1 MKLTNI
7 LSLIGITLLASCIRD
22 EALNTECDIETVS
35 VETVNADKLFYNVAN
50 SKVDVIS
57 SDSVIVFHTKID
69 VDSSLLKNITVN
81 LKLTPGATVY
91 PANGSTH
98 DFSHGGVNFTVTSE
112 DGAYHRNYKIQFKSP
127 MDLPDELNFE
137 NYELDSDGKYYVWYE
152 NGQEGKSYIWS
163 TGNPGFRLSKG
174 TAKPDE
180 YPTAPCESP
189 SISGR
194 SVKLVTRSTGVFGG
208 MMKMPIAAGNLF
220 IGTFDVSNALKDPMA
235 ATRFGLPFNKK
246 PLRLEGYYQ
255 YTPGTEFKDR
265 NGNILDRTDA
275 PDIYAVMYENTD
287 ASGKPVELCGSDVL
301 THPNIVALARIQ
313 NPVATQTWTKF
324 NLPFEYRKD
333 IDPNTLNKLGYNLSV
348 VFSSSID
355 GATFMGAVGST
366 LIVDDVKI
374 VCEETK

>member
-7 LSLIGITLLASCIRD
+7 LSLIGITLFASCIRD

-91 PANGSTH
+91 PANGSTY

-174 TAKPDE
+174 TAKPNE
-180 YPTAPCESP
+180 YPTVPCESP

-265 NGNILDRTDA
+265 NGNTIDRTDA

-301 THPNIVALARIQ
+301 THPNIVALARIK

-355 GATFMGAVGST
+355 GATFMGAEGST